1 MNEAELK
8 REKKRRYR
16 KFISAKNL
24 PQDDWQS
31 MVMSQGMY
39 RGYPMLGLKT
49 LLLAVRNGELIQQKV
64 HRRRNYM
71 REYHKKYYR
80 EHKAKRS
87 EYFRQ
92 RHIRK
97 KHEKETKAV

>member
-1 MNEAELK
+1 MKNNGQKTQELFLTAMDAVLTMNRAVD
-8 REKKRRYR
+8 
-16 KFISAKNL
+16 KFEGSGFDVER
-24 PQDDWQS
+24 Q
-31 MVMSQGMY
+31 
-39 RGYPMLGLKT
+39 
-49 LLLAVRNGELIQQKV
+49 
-64 HRRRNYM
+64 RRRNYM

-97 KHEKETKAV
+97 KHEKEAKTV